1 LIRRLLKVVLPVAV
15 LAVASSWAWKIF
27 NDQPVVETRPPEIS
41 VPVIRAVPVKLR
53 TLRLKV
59 MSQGTVAP
67 RTQTTLFPE
76 IAGRVLQ
83 VSPSLADGGFFEAGV
98 ELLRIDPTDYQ
109 LQVVQ
114 ANAQIAQA
122 QLSLETE
129 EAQAGVARK
138 EWESHGQGEAPP
150 LLRRVPQIAR
160 AKAALASA
168 QAALA
173 QAERNLE
180 KTRIAAPFAGRVL
193 RKNVDIGQYV
203 TPGTP
208 VATIYSVDYA
218 EIRLPLPDEELAYV
232 DLPLSYRGGGS
243 GKRQPIVILRAE
255 FGRRQH
261 SWTGRI
267 VRTDGTIDPQ
277 TRMIHAIA
285 QVADPYGRGPDP
297 GRPPLAMGMFVE
309 AEIQGHRLENVVTLP
324 RAALRGENQ
333 VLVVDSESRLRFRR
347 VNVARLERELVIID
361 SGLEE
366 GELVSLATLAT
377 VVDGMKVQVR
387 ANPNA
392 EASSL

>member
-1 LIRRLLKVVLPVAV
+1 MIKLLLKVLLPVV
-15 LAVASSWAWKIF
+15 TLAVASTWAWKIF
-27 NDQPVVETRPPEIS
+27 NDRPVVETRPPEIP
-41 VPVIRAVPVKLR
+41 VPVIRVVPVKLQ

-67 RTQTTLFPE
+67 RTQTTLIPE
-76 IAGRVLQ
+76 IAGRVLE
-83 VSPSLADGGFFEAGV
+83 VSPSLADGGFFEAGA

-114 ANAQIAQA
+114 TEAQIAQA

-129 EAQAGVARK
+129 EAQAEVARK
-138 EWESHGQGEAPP
+138 EWESLGEGEARP

-160 AKAALASA
+160 AKAALSSA

-173 QAERNLE
+173 QAQRNLE

-208 VATIYSVDYA
+208 VATIYSVDHA

-232 DLPLSYRGGGS
+232 DLPLSYRGDGS
-243 GKRQPIVILRAE
+243 EKRQPVVLLRAE
-255 FGRRQH
+255 FGQRQH

-285 QVADPYGRGPDP
+285 QVADPYGRGADPD
-297 GRPPLAMGMFVE
+297 RPPLAVGMFVE

-324 RAALRGENQ
+324 RAALRGEDQ
-333 VLVVDSESRLRFRR
+333 VLVVDSESRLRFRD
-347 VNVARLERELVIID
+347 VNVVRLEREQVIID
-361 SGLEE
+361 LGLEE

-377 VVDGMKVQVR
+377 VVDGMKVQIQFDSC
-387 ANPNA
+387 P
-392 EASSL
+392 EALP

>member
-1 LIRRLLKVVLPVAV
+1 MAT
-15 LAVASSWAWKIF
+15 LAVASAWAWKIF
-27 NDQPVVETRPPEIS
+27 NDRPVVETRPPEIP
-41 VPVIRAVPVKLR
+41 VPVIRAVPATLQ
-53 TLRLKV
+53 TLRLTV

-76 IAGRVLQ
+76 IAGRVLE

-98 ELLRIDPTDYQ
+98 ELLRIDPTDYR

-114 ANAQIAQA
+114 AEAQIAQA
-122 QLSLETE
+122 QLTLETE
-129 EAQAGVARK
+129 EAQAEVARR
-138 EWESHGQGEAPP
+138 EWESLGEGEARP

-160 AKAALASA
+160 ARAALSSA

-203 TPGTP
+203 TPGTS

-218 EIRLPLPDEELAYV
+218 EIRLPLPDEDLAYV

-243 GKRQPIVILRAE
+243 QKRQPVVLLRAE
-255 FGRRQH
+255 FGQRQH

-267 VRTDGTIDPQ
+267 VRTDGTIDPR

-297 GRPPLAMGMFVE
+297 DRPPLAVGMFVE
-309 AEIQGHRLENVVTLP
+309 AEIQGRLMQDVVALP
-324 RAALRGENQ
+324 RAALRGEDQ
-333 VLVVDSESRLRFRR
+333 VLVVDSESKLRFRR
-347 VNVARLERELVIID
+347 VSVVRLERERVLID
-361 SGLEE
+361 SGLAE

-377 VVDGMKVQVR
+377 VVDGMKVRIQDES
-387 ANPNA
+387 NPQ
-392 EASSL
+392 ESP

>member
-1 LIRRLLKVVLPVAV
+1 MIKLLLKIVLPMAT
-15 LAVASSWAWKIF
+15 LAVASAWAWKIF
-27 NDQPVVETRPPEIS
+27 NDRPVVETRPPEIP
-41 VPVIRAVPVKLR
+41 VPVIRAVPATLQ
-53 TLRLKV
+53 TLRLTV

-76 IAGRVLQ
+76 IAGRVLE
-83 VSPSLADGGFFEAGV
+83 VSPSLADGGFFEAGA
-98 ELLRIDPTDYQ
+98 ELLRIDPTDYR

-114 ANAQIAQA
+114 AEAQIAQA
-122 QLSLETE
+122 QLTLETE
-129 EAQAGVARK
+129 EAQAEVARR
-138 EWESHGQGEAPP
+138 EWESLGEGEARP

-160 AKAALASA
+160 ARAALSSA

-203 TPGTP
+203 TPGTS

-218 EIRLPLPDEELAYV
+218 EIRLPLPDEDLAYV

-243 GKRQPIVILRAE
+243 QKRQPVVLLRAE
-255 FGRRQH
+255 FGQRQH

-267 VRTDGTIDPQ
+267 VRTDGTIDPR

-297 GRPPLAMGMFVE
+297 DRPPLAVGMFVE
-309 AEIQGHRLENVVTLP
+309 AEIQGRLMQDVVALP
-324 RAALRGENQ
+324 RAALRGEDQ
-333 VLVVDSESRLRFRR
+333 VLVVDSESKLRFRR
-347 VNVARLERELVIID
+347 VSVVRLERERVLID
-361 SGLEE
+361 SGLAE

-377 VVDGMKVQVR
+377 VVDGMKVRIQEES
-387 ANPNA
+387 NPQ
-392 EASSL
+392 ESP

>member
-1 LIRRLLKVVLPVAV
+1 MIRLLLKVLLPVAT
-15 LAVASSWAWKIF
+15 LAVASAWAWKIF
-27 NDQPVVETRPPEIS
+27 NDRPVVETRRPEVP
-41 VPVIRAVPVKLR
+41 VPVIRAVTAQLQ
-53 TLRLKV
+53 TLRLTV

-83 VSPSLADGGFFEAGV
+83 VSPSLADGGFFEAGA

-109 LQVVQ
+109 LQMVQ
-114 ANAQIAQA
+114 AEAQIAQA
-122 QLSLETE
+122 RLSLETE
-129 EAQAGVARK
+129 EAHAEVARK
-138 EWESHGQGEAPP
+138 EWQSLGKGEATP

-160 AKAALASA
+160 ARAALSSA

-180 KTRIAAPFAGRVL
+180 KTRISAPFAGRVL

-208 VATIYSVDYA
+208 LATIYSVDFA

-232 DLPLSYRGGGS
+232 DLPLSYRGDGS
-243 GKRQPIVILRAE
+243 RKLQPVVRLRTE
-255 FGRRQH
+255 FGQRNH

-285 QVADPYGRGPDP
+285 QVADPYGRGPHPD
-297 GRPPLAMGMFVE
+297 RPPLAVGMFVE
-309 AEIQGHRLENVVTLP
+309 AEIQGRLMRDVVTLP
-324 RAALRGENQ
+324 RAALRGEDQ
-333 VLVVDSESRLRFRR
+333 VLVVDPESKLRFRQ
-347 VNVARLERELVIID
+347 VNVVRLERERVLID
-361 SGLEE
+361 SGLKE
-366 GELVSLATLAT
+366 GELVSLATLTT
-377 VVDGMKVQVR
+377 VVDGMKVRVQQD
-387 ANPNA
+387 
-392 EASSL
+392 SLPLESP

>member
-1 LIRRLLKVVLPVAV
+1 MIKLLLKIVLPMAT
-15 LAVASSWAWKIF
+15 LAVASAWAWKIF
-27 NDQPVVETRPPEIS
+27 NDRPVVETRPPEIP
-41 VPVIRAVPVKLR
+41 VPVIRAVPATLQ
-53 TLRLKV
+53 TLRLTV

-76 IAGRVLQ
+76 IAGRVLE

-98 ELLRIDPTDYQ
+98 ELLRIDPTDYR

-114 ANAQIAQA
+114 AEAQIAQA
-122 QLSLETE
+122 QLTLETE
-129 EAQAGVARK
+129 EAQAEVARR
-138 EWESHGQGEAPP
+138 EWESLGEGEARP

-160 AKAALASA
+160 ARAALSSA

-203 TPGTP
+203 TPGTS

-218 EIRLPLPDEELAYV
+218 EIRLPLPDEDLAYV

-243 GKRQPIVILRAE
+243 QKRQPVVLLRAE
-255 FGRRQH
+255 FGQRQH

-267 VRTDGTIDPQ
+267 VRTDGTIDPR

-297 GRPPLAMGMFVE
+297 DRPPLAVGMFVE
-309 AEIQGHRLENVVTLP
+309 AEIQGRLMQDVVALP
-324 RAALRGENQ
+324 RAALRGEDQ
-333 VLVVDSESRLRFRR
+333 VLVVDSESKLRFRR
-347 VNVARLERELVIID
+347 VSVVRLERERVLID
-361 SGLEE
+361 SGLAE

-377 VVDGMKVQVR
+377 VVDGMKVRIQEES
-387 ANPNA
+387 NPQ
-392 EASSL
+392 ESP

>member
-1 LIRRLLKVVLPVAV
+1 MIKLLLKILLPMAT
-15 LAVASSWAWKIF
+15 LALAMAWAWKIF
-27 NDQPVVETRPPEIS
+27 NDRPVVETRPPE
-41 VPVIRAVPVKLR
+41 VPVPVVRAVPAQLQ
-53 TLRLKV
+53 TLRLTV

-83 VSPSLADGGFFEAGV
+83 VSPSLADGGFFEAGA

-114 ANAQIAQA
+114 AEAQIAQA

-129 EAQAGVARK
+129 EAQAEVARK
-138 EWESHGQGEAPP
+138 EWQSLGKGEASP

-160 AKAALASA
+160 ARAALSSA

-180 KTRIAAPFAGRVL
+180 KTRISAPFAGRVL

-203 TPGTP
+203 SPGTP
-208 VATIYSVDYA
+208 MATIYSVDYA

-232 DLPLSYRGGGS
+232 DLPLSYRGDGS
-243 GKRQPIVILRAE
+243 QKRQPVVLLRSE
-255 FGRRQH
+255 FGQRNH

-297 GRPPLAMGMFVE
+297 DRPPLAVGMFVE
-309 AEIQGHRLENVVTLP
+309 AEIQGRLMKDVVALP
-324 RAALRGENQ
+324 RAALRGEDQ
-333 VLVVDSESRLRFRR
+333 VLVVDPESKLRFRP
-347 VNVARLERELVIID
+347 VNVVRLERERVLID
-361 SGLEE
+361 SGLQE
-366 GELVSLATLAT
+366 GELVSLATLTT
-377 VVDGMKVQVR
+377 VVDGMEVQVQQDSDAR
-387 ANPNA
+387 GSP
-392 EASSL
+392 

>member
-1 LIRRLLKVVLPVAV
+1 MIKLLLKIVLPMAT
-15 LAVASSWAWKIF
+15 LAVASAWAWKIF
-27 NDQPVVETRPPEIS
+27 NDRPVVETRPPEIP
-41 VPVIRAVPVKLR
+41 VPVIRAVPATLQ
-53 TLRLKV
+53 TLRLTV

-76 IAGRVLQ
+76 IAGRVLE

-98 ELLRIDPTDYQ
+98 ELLRIDPTDYR

-114 ANAQIAQA
+114 AEAQIAQA
-122 QLSLETE
+122 QLTLETE
-129 EAQAGVARK
+129 EAQAEVARR
-138 EWESHGQGEAPP
+138 EWESLGEGEARP

-160 AKAALASA
+160 ARAALSSA

-203 TPGTP
+203 TPGTS

-218 EIRLPLPDEELAYV
+218 EIRLPLPDEDLAYV

-243 GKRQPIVILRAE
+243 QKRQPVVLLRAE
-255 FGRRQH
+255 FGQRQH

-267 VRTDGTIDPQ
+267 VRTDGTIDPR

-297 GRPPLAMGMFVE
+297 DRPPLAVGMFVE
-309 AEIQGHRLENVVTLP
+309 AEIQGRLMQDVVALP
-324 RAALRGENQ
+324 RAALRGEDQ
-333 VLVVDSESRLRFRR
+333 VLVVDSESKLRFRR
-347 VNVARLERELVIID
+347 VSVVRLERERVLID
-361 SGLEE
+361 SGLAE

-377 VVDGMKVQVR
+377 VVDGMKVRIQDES
-387 ANPNA
+387 NPQ
-392 EASSL
+392 ESP

>member
-1 LIRRLLKVVLPVAV
+1 MIKLLLKVLLPVAI
-15 LAVASSWAWKIF
+15 LAFASSWAWKIF
-27 NDQPVVETRPPEIS
+27 NDQPVVETRPPELP
-41 VPVIRAVPVKLR
+41 VPVVRTVPVKLQ
-53 TLRLKV
+53 TLRLTV

-83 VSPSLADGGFFEAGV
+83 VSPSLADGGFFEAGA
-98 ELLRIDPTDYQ
+98 ELLRIDPTDYR

-114 ANAQIAQA
+114 ADAQIAQA

-129 EAQAGVARK
+129 EAQAEVARK
-138 EWESHGQGEAPP
+138 EWESLGEGEAPP

-160 AKAALASA
+160 AKAALSSA

-173 QAERNLE
+173 QARRNVE
-180 KTRIAAPFAGRVL
+180 KTRIVAPFAGRVL

-208 VATIYSVDYA
+208 VATIYSVDHA

-232 DLPLSYRGGGS
+232 DLPLSYRDGGS
-243 GKRQPIVILRAE
+243 ERRQPAVLLRAE
-255 FGRRQH
+255 FGQRQH
-261 SWTGRI
+261 SWTGKI

-277 TRMIHAIA
+277 TRMVHAIA

-297 GRPPLAMGMFVE
+297 DRPPLAVGMFVE
-309 AEIQGHRLENVVTLP
+309 AEIQGRRLENVVTLP
-324 RAALRGENQ
+324 RAALRGEDQ
-333 VLVVDSESRLRFRR
+333 VLVVDAESRLRFRR
-347 VNVARLERELVIID
+347 VNVVRLEREQVIID
-361 SGLEE
+361 LGLDE

-377 VVDGMKVQVR
+377 VVDGMKVRIQEDS
-387 ANPNA
+387 NLQESP
-392 EASSL
+392 

>member
-1 LIRRLLKVVLPVAV
+1 LIKLLLKVLLPVV
-15 LAVASSWAWKIF
+15 TLAVASTWAWKIF
-27 NDQPVVETRPPEIS
+27 NDRPVVETRPPEIP
-41 VPVIRAVPVKLR
+41 VPVIRVVPVKLQ

-76 IAGRVLQ
+76 IAGRVLE
-83 VSPSLADGGFFEAGV
+83 VSPSLADGGFFEAGA

-114 ANAQIAQA
+114 TEAQIAQA

-129 EAQAGVARK
+129 EAQAEVARK
-138 EWESHGQGEAPP
+138 EWESLGEGEALP

-160 AKAALASA
+160 AKAALSSA

-173 QAERNLE
+173 QAQRNLE

-208 VATIYSVDYA
+208 VATIYSVDHA

-232 DLPLSYRGGGS
+232 DLPLSYRGDGS
-243 GKRQPIVILRAE
+243 EKRQPVVLLRAE
-255 FGRRQH
+255 FGQRQH

-285 QVADPYGRGPDP
+285 QVADPYGRGADPD
-297 GRPPLAMGMFVE
+297 RPPLAVGMFVE

-324 RAALRGENQ
+324 RAALRGEDQ
-333 VLVVDSESRLRFRR
+333 VLVVDSESRLRFRD
-347 VNVARLERELVIID
+347 VNVVRLEREQVIID
-361 SGLEE
+361 LGLEE

-377 VVDGMKVQVR
+377 VVDGMKVQIQFDSC
-387 ANPNA
+387 P
-392 EASSL
+392 EALP

>member
-1 LIRRLLKVVLPVAV
+1 MIKLLLKVLLPMAT
-15 LAVASSWAWKIF
+15 LAVASTWAWKIF
-27 NDQPVVETRPPEIS
+27 NDRPVVETRPPEIP
-41 VPVIRAVPVKLR
+41 VPVIRVVPVQLQ

-76 IAGRVLQ
+76 IAGRVLE
-83 VSPSLADGGFFEAGV
+83 VSPSLADGGFFEAGGQ
-98 ELLRIDPTDYQ
+98 LLRIDATDYH

-114 ANAQIAQA
+114 AESQIAQA

-129 EAQAGVARK
+129 EALAEVARK
-138 EWESHGQGEAPP
+138 EWESLGEGEALP

-160 AKAALASA
+160 AKAALSSA

-173 QAERNLE
+173 QARRNLE

-208 VATIYSVDYA
+208 VATIYAVDHA

-232 DLPLSYRGGGS
+232 DLPLGYRGDGS
-243 GKRQPIVILRAE
+243 EKRHPVVLLRAE
-255 FGRRQH
+255 FGQRKH
-261 SWTGRI
+261 SWNGRI

-297 GRPPLAMGMFVE
+297 DRPPLAVGMFVE
-309 AEIQGHRLENVVTLP
+309 AEIQGRRLENVVTLP
-324 RAALRGENQ
+324 RAALRGEDQ
-333 VLVVDSESRLRFRR
+333 VLVVDSESRLRFRH
-347 VNVARLERELVIID
+347 VNVVRLEREQVIID

-377 VVDGMKVQVR
+377 VIDGMKVQIQEDS
-387 ANPNA
+387 NP
-392 EASSL
+392 

>member
-1 LIRRLLKVVLPVAV
+1 MIKLLLKVLLPVAT
-15 LAVASSWAWKIF
+15 LAVASAWAWKIF
-27 NDQPVVETRPPEIS
+27 NDRPVVETRPPEIP
-41 VPVIRAVPVKLR
+41 VPVIRAVPAELQ
-53 TLRLKV
+53 TLRLTV
-59 MSQGTVAP
+59 GSQGTVAP

-83 VSPSLADGGFFEAGV
+83 VSPSLADGGFFEAGA

-114 ANAQIAQA
+114 AEAQIAQA

-129 EAQAGVARK
+129 EAQAEVARK
-138 EWESHGQGEAPP
+138 EWQSLGNGEASP

-160 AKAALASA
+160 ARAALSSA

-180 KTRIAAPFAGRVL
+180 KTRISAPFAGRVL

-203 TPGTP
+203 TPGTSM
-208 VATIYSVDYA
+208 ATIYSVDYA

-232 DLPLSYRGGGS
+232 DLPLSYRGDAS
-243 GKRQPIVILRAE
+243 QQRQPVVRLRSE
-255 FGRRQH
+255 FGQRNH
-261 SWTGRI
+261 SWAGRI

-297 GRPPLAMGMFVE
+297 DRPPLAVGMFVE
-309 AEIQGHRLENVVTLP
+309 AEIQGRLMRDVVALP
-324 RAALRGENQ
+324 RAALRGEDQ
-333 VLVVDSESRLRFRR
+333 VLVVDPESKLRFRR
-347 VNVARLERELVIID
+347 VNVVRLERERVLID
-361 SGLEE
+361 SGLKE
-366 GELVSLATLAT
+366 GELVSLATLTT
-377 VVDGMKVQVR
+377 VVDGMKVQVQQD
-387 ANPNA
+387 
-392 EASSL
+392 SSPQESP

>member
-1 LIRRLLKVVLPVAV
+1 MIKLLLKIVLPMAT
-15 LAVASSWAWKIF
+15 LAVASAWAWKIF
-27 NDQPVVETRPPEIS
+27 NDRPVVETRPPEIP
-41 VPVIRAVPVKLR
+41 VPVIRAVPVTLQ
-53 TLRLKV
+53 TLRLTV

-76 IAGRVLQ
+76 IAGRVLE
-83 VSPSLADGGFFEAGV
+83 VSPSLADGGFFEAGA
-98 ELLRIDPTDYQ
+98 ELLRIDPTDYR

-114 ANAQIAQA
+114 AEAQIAQA
-122 QLSLETE
+122 RLTLETE
-129 EAQAGVARK
+129 EAQAEVARR
-138 EWESHGQGEAPP
+138 EWESLGEGEARP

-160 AKAALASA
+160 ARAALSSA

-203 TPGTP
+203 TPGTS

-218 EIRLPLPDEELAYV
+218 EIRLPLPDEDLAYV

-243 GKRQPIVILRAE
+243 QKRQPVVLLRAE
-255 FGRRQH
+255 FGQRQH

-267 VRTDGTIDPQ
+267 VRTDGTIDPR

-297 GRPPLAMGMFVE
+297 DRPPLAVGMFVE
-309 AEIQGHRLENVVTLP
+309 AEIQGRLMQDVVALP
-324 RAALRGENQ
+324 RAALRGEDQ
-333 VLVVDSESRLRFRR
+333 VLVVDSESKLRFRR
-347 VNVARLERELVIID
+347 VSVVRLERERVLID
-361 SGLEE
+361 SGLAE

-377 VVDGMKVQVR
+377 VVDGMKVRIQEES
-387 ANPNA
+387 NPQ
-392 EASSL
+392 ESP

>member
-1 LIRRLLKVVLPVAV
+1 MIKLLLKILLPMAT
-15 LAVASSWAWKIF
+15 LAVASAWAWKIF
-27 NDQPVVETRPPEIS
+27 NDRPVVETRPPE
-41 VPVIRAVPVKLR
+41 VPVPVVRAVPAQLQ
-53 TLRLKV
+53 TLRLTV

-83 VSPSLADGGFFEAGV
+83 VSPSLADGGFFEAGA
-98 ELLRIDPTDYQ
+98 ELLRIDPTDYR

-114 ANAQIAQA
+114 AEAQIAQA

-129 EAQAGVARK
+129 EAQAEVARK
-138 EWESHGQGEAPP
+138 EWQSLGKGEASP

-160 AKAALASA
+160 AKAALSSA

-180 KTRIAAPFAGRVL
+180 KTRINAPFAGRVL

-232 DLPLSYRGGGS
+232 DLPLSYRGDGS
-243 GKRQPIVILRAE
+243 QKRQPVVLLRTE
-255 FGRRQH
+255 FGQRQH

-297 GRPPLAMGMFVE
+297 DRPPLAVGMFVE
-309 AEIQGHRLENVVTLP
+309 AEIQGRLMQDVVALP
-324 RAALRGENQ
+324 RAALRGEDQ
-333 VLVVDSESRLRFRR
+333 VLVVDPESKLRFRR
-347 VNVARLERELVIID
+347 VNVVRLERERVLID
-361 SGLEE
+361 SGLQE
-366 GELVSLATLAT
+366 GELVSLATLTT
-377 VVDGMKVQVR
+377 VVDGMKVQVQQGS
-387 ANPNA
+387 NSQ
-392 EASSL
+392 ESL

>member
-1 LIRRLLKVVLPVAV
+1 MIKLLLKILLPMAT
-15 LAVASSWAWKIF
+15 LAVASAWAWKIF
-27 NDQPVVETRPPEIS
+27 NDRPVVETRPPEVPI
-41 VPVIRAVPVKLR
+41 PVIRAVPAELQ
-53 TLRLKV
+53 TLRLTV
-59 MSQGTVAP
+59 RSQGTVAP

-76 IAGRVLQ
+76 IAGRVLR
-83 VSPSLADGGFFEAGV
+83 VSPSLADGGFFEAGA

-114 ANAQIAQA
+114 AEAQIAQA

-129 EAQAGVARK
+129 EAQAEVARK
-138 EWESHGQGEAPP
+138 EWQSLGRGEASP

-160 AKAALASA
+160 ARAALSSA

-180 KTRIAAPFAGRVL
+180 KTRISAPFAGRVL

-208 VATIYSVDYA
+208 MATIYSVDYA
-218 EIRLPLPDEELAYV
+218 EIRLPLSDEELAYV
-232 DLPLSYRGGGS
+232 DLPLSYRGDGS
-243 GKRQPIVILRAE
+243 QKRQPVVRLRSE
-255 FGRRQH
+255 FGQRNH

-297 GRPPLAMGMFVE
+297 DRPPLAVGMFVE
-309 AEIQGHRLENVVTLP
+309 AEIQGRLMHDVVTLP
-324 RAALRGENQ
+324 RAALRGEDQ
-333 VLVVDSESRLRFRR
+333 VLVVDPESKLRFRH
-347 VNVARLERELVIID
+347 VNVVRLERERVLID
-361 SGLEE
+361 SGLEG
-366 GELVSLATLAT
+366 GELVSLATLTT
-377 VVDGMKVQVR
+377 VVDGMRVQVQHDS
-387 ANPNA
+387 NPQ
-392 EASSL
+392 ESP

>member
-1 LIRRLLKVVLPVAV
+1 LIKLLLKVLLPVV
-15 LAVASSWAWKIF
+15 TLAVASTWAWKIF
-27 NDQPVVETRPPEIS
+27 NDRPVVETRPPEIP
-41 VPVIRAVPVKLR
+41 VPVIRVVPVKLQ

-67 RTQTTLFPE
+67 RTQTTLIPE
-76 IAGRVLQ
+76 IAGRVLE
-83 VSPSLADGGFFEAGV
+83 VSPSLADGGFFEAGGQ
-98 ELLRIDPTDYQ
+98 LLRIDATDYH

-114 ANAQIAQA
+114 AESQIAQA

-129 EAQAGVARK
+129 EAQAEVARK
-138 EWESHGQGEAPP
+138 EWESLGEGEARP

-160 AKAALASA
+160 AKAALSSA

-173 QAERNLE
+173 QAQRNLE

-208 VATIYSVDYA
+208 VATIYSVDHA

-232 DLPLSYRGGGS
+232 DLPLSYRGDGS
-243 GKRQPIVILRAE
+243 EKRQPVVLLRAE
-255 FGRRQH
+255 FGQRQH

-297 GRPPLAMGMFVE
+297 DRPPLAVGMFVE

-324 RAALRGENQ
+324 RAALRGEDQ
-333 VLVVDSESRLRFRR
+333 VLVVDSESRLRFRD
-347 VNVARLERELVIID
+347 VNVVRLEREQVIID
-361 SGLEE
+361 LGLEE

-377 VVDGMKVQVR
+377 VVDGMKVQIQFDSC
-387 ANPNA
+387 P
-392 EASSL
+392 EALP

>member
-1 LIRRLLKVVLPVAV
+1 MIKLLLKTLLPMAT
-15 LAVASSWAWKIF
+15 LAVASAWAWKIF
-27 NDQPVVETRPPEIS
+27 NDRPVVETRPPE
-41 VPVIRAVPVKLR
+41 VPVPVVRAVPAQLQ
-53 TLRLKV
+53 TLRLTV

-83 VSPSLADGGFFEAGV
+83 VSPSLADGGFFEAGA

-109 LQVVQ
+109 FQVVQ
-114 ANAQIAQA
+114 AEAQIAQA

-129 EAQAGVARK
+129 EAQAEVARK
-138 EWESHGQGEAPP
+138 EWQSLGKGEASP

-160 AKAALASA
+160 AKAALSSA

-180 KTRIAAPFAGRVL
+180 KTRINAPFAGRVL

-232 DLPLSYRGGGS
+232 DLPLSYRGDGS
-243 GKRQPIVILRAE
+243 QKRQPVVLLRTE
-255 FGRRQH
+255 FGQRQH

-297 GRPPLAMGMFVE
+297 DRPPLAVGMFVE
-309 AEIQGHRLENVVTLP
+309 AEIQGRLMQDVVTLP
-324 RAALRGENQ
+324 RAALRGEDQ
-333 VLVVDSESRLRFRR
+333 VLIVDPESRLRFRR
-347 VNVARLERELVIID
+347 VNVVRLERERVLID
-361 SGLEE
+361 SGLKE
-366 GELVSLATLAT
+366 GELVSLATLTT
-377 VVDGMKVQVR
+377 VVDGMKVQVQQDS
-387 ANPNA
+387 NPQ
-392 EASSL
+392 ESL

>member
-1 LIRRLLKVVLPVAV
+1 MIKLLLKILLPVAT
-15 LAVASSWAWKIF
+15 LAVASAWAWKIF
-27 NDQPVVETRPPEIS
+27 NDRPVVETRPPEVP
-41 VPVIRAVPVKLR
+41 VPVIRAVPAQLQ
-53 TLRLKV
+53 TLRLTV

-76 IAGRVLQ
+76 IAGRVLR
-83 VSPSLADGGFFEAGV
+83 VSPSLADGGFFEAGA
-98 ELLRIDPTDYQ
+98 ELLSIDPTDYQ

-114 ANAQIAQA
+114 AQAQIAQA

-129 EAQAGVARK
+129 EAQAEVARK
-138 EWESHGQGEAPP
+138 EWQSLGKGEASP

-160 AKAALASA
+160 ARAALSSA

-180 KTRIAAPFAGRVL
+180 KTRISAPFAGRVL

-203 TPGTP
+203 SPGTP
-208 VATIYSVDYA
+208 MATLYSVDYA

-232 DLPLSYRGGGS
+232 DLPLSYRGDGS
-243 GKRQPIVILRAE
+243 QQRQPSVLLRSE
-255 FGRRQH
+255 FGQRNH

-297 GRPPLAMGMFVE
+297 DRPPLAVGMFVE
-309 AEIQGHRLENVVTLP
+309 AEIRGRLMQDVVALP
-324 RAALRGENQ
+324 RAALRGEDQ
-333 VLVVDSESRLRFRR
+333 VLVVDPESRLRFRR
-347 VNVARLERELVIID
+347 VNVVRLERERVLID
-361 SGLEE
+361 SGLKE
-366 GELVSLATLAT
+366 GELVSLATLTT
-377 VVDGMKVQVR
+377 VVDGMKVQVQQDS
-387 ANPNA
+387 NPQ
-392 EASSL
+392 ESP

>member
-1 LIRRLLKVVLPVAV
+1 MIKLLLKILLPLAT
-15 LAVASSWAWKIF
+15 LAVASAWAWKIF
-27 NDQPVVETRPPEIS
+27 NDRPVVETRPPE
-41 VPVIRAVPVKLR
+41 VPVPVVRAVPAQLQ

-83 VSPSLADGGFFEAGV
+83 VSPSLADGGFFEAGA
-98 ELLRIDPTDYQ
+98 ELLRIDPTDYR

-114 ANAQIAQA
+114 AESQIAQA

-129 EAQAGVARK
+129 EAQAEVARK
-138 EWESHGQGEAPP
+138 EWQSLGKGEASP

-160 AKAALASA
+160 AKAALSSA

-180 KTRIAAPFAGRVL
+180 KTRINAPFAGRVL

-232 DLPLSYRGGGS
+232 DLPLSYRGDGS
-243 GKRQPIVILRAE
+243 QKRQPVVLLRTE
-255 FGRRQH
+255 FGQRQH

-297 GRPPLAMGMFVE
+297 DRPPLAVGMFVE
-309 AEIQGHRLENVVTLP
+309 AEIQGRLMKEVVALP
-324 RAALRGENQ
+324 RAALRGEDQ
-333 VLVVDSESRLRFRR
+333 VLVVDPDSKLRFRR
-347 VNVARLERELVIID
+347 VNVVRLERERVLID
-361 SGLEE
+361 SGLQE
-366 GELVSLATLAT
+366 GELVSLATLTT
-377 VVDGMKVQVR
+377 VVDGMKVQVQQGS
-387 ANPNA
+387 NPQ
-392 EASSL
+392 ESL

>member
-1 LIRRLLKVVLPVAV
+1 MIKLLLKILLPVAT
-15 LAVASSWAWKIF
+15 LAVASMWAWKIF
-27 NDQPVVETRPPEIS
+27 NDRPVVETRPPEIP
-41 VPVIRAVPVKLR
+41 VPVIRTVSVELQ
-53 TLRLKV
+53 TLRLTV

-83 VSPSLADGGFFEAGV
+83 VSPSLADGGFFEAGA
-98 ELLRIDPTDYQ
+98 ELLRIDPTDYR

-114 ANAQIAQA
+114 AEAQIAQA
-122 QLSLETE
+122 KLSLETE
-129 EAQAGVARK
+129 EAQAEVARK
-138 EWESHGQGEAPP
+138 EWQSLGEGEAPP

-160 AKAALASA
+160 AKAALSSA
-168 QAALA
+168 RAALA

-180 KTRIAAPFAGRVL
+180 KTRINAPFAGRVL

-203 TPGTP
+203 TPGTS

-232 DLPLSYRGGGS
+232 DLPLSYRGDGS
-243 GKRQPIVILRAE
+243 RKRQPVVLLRTE
-255 FGRRQH
+255 FGQRQH

-297 GRPPLAMGMFVE
+297 DRPPLAVGMFVE
-309 AEIQGHRLENVVTLP
+309 AEIQGRLMQDVVALP
-324 RAALRGENQ
+324 RAALRGEDQ
-333 VLVVDSESRLRFRR
+333 VLVVDSESKLRFRR
-347 VNVARLERELVIID
+347 VNVVRLERERVLID

-377 VVDGMKVQVR
+377 VVDGMKVQVQEDS
-387 ANPNA
+387 NSHESP
-392 EASSL
+392 

>member
-1 LIRRLLKVVLPVAV
+1 MIKLLLKILLPMAT
-15 LAVASSWAWKIF
+15 LALASAWAWKIF
-27 NDQPVVETRPPEIS
+27 NDRPVVETRPPE
-41 VPVIRAVPVKLR
+41 VPVPVVRAVPARLQ
-53 TLRLKV
+53 TLRLTV

-83 VSPSLADGGFFEAGV
+83 VSPSLADGGFFEAGA

-114 ANAQIAQA
+114 AEAQIAQA

-129 EAQAGVARK
+129 EAQAEVARK
-138 EWESHGQGEAPP
+138 EWQSLGKGEASP

-160 AKAALASA
+160 ARAALSSA

-173 QAERNLE
+173 QAERNLG
-180 KTRIAAPFAGRVL
+180 KTRISAPFAGRVL

-208 VATIYSVDYA
+208 MATIYSVDYA

-232 DLPLSYRGGGS
+232 DLPLSYRGDAS
-243 GKRQPIVILRAE
+243 QKRQPVVRLRSE
-255 FGRRQH
+255 FGQRNH
-261 SWTGRI
+261 SWNGRI

-297 GRPPLAMGMFVE
+297 DRPPLAVGMFVE
-309 AEIQGHRLENVVTLP
+309 AEIQGRLMHDVVALP
-324 RAALRGENQ
+324 RAALRGEDQ
-333 VLVVDSESRLRFRR
+333 VLVVDPESKLRFRH
-347 VNVARLERELVIID
+347 VNVVRLERERVLID
-361 SGLEE
+361 SGLNE
-366 GELVSLATLAT
+366 GELVSLATLTT
-377 VVDGMKVQVR
+377 VVDGMRVQVQQDS
-387 ANPNA
+387 NPQ
-392 EASSL
+392 ESP

>member
-1 LIRRLLKVVLPVAV
+1 MIKLLLKIVLPMAT
-15 LAVASSWAWKIF
+15 LAVASAWAWKIF
-27 NDQPVVETRPPEIS
+27 NDRPVVETRPPEIP
-41 VPVIRAVPVKLR
+41 VPVIRAVPVTLQ
-53 TLRLKV
+53 TLRLTV

-76 IAGRVLQ
+76 IAGRVLE
-83 VSPSLADGGFFEAGV
+83 VSPSLADGGFFEAGA
-98 ELLRIDPTDYQ
+98 ELLRIDPTDYR

-114 ANAQIAQA
+114 AEAQIAQA
-122 QLSLETE
+122 QLTLETE
-129 EAQAGVARK
+129 EAQAEVARR
-138 EWESHGQGEAPP
+138 EWESLGEGEARP

-160 AKAALASA
+160 ARAALSSA

-203 TPGTP
+203 TPGTS

-218 EIRLPLPDEELAYV
+218 EIRLPLPDEDLAYV

-243 GKRQPIVILRAE
+243 QKRQPVVLLRAE
-255 FGRRQH
+255 FGQRQH

-267 VRTDGTIDPQ
+267 VRTDGTIDPR

-297 GRPPLAMGMFVE
+297 DRPPLAVGMFVE
-309 AEIQGHRLENVVTLP
+309 AEIQGRLMQDVVALP
-324 RAALRGENQ
+324 RAALRGEDQ
-333 VLVVDSESRLRFRR
+333 VLVVDSESKLRFRR
-347 VNVARLERELVIID
+347 VSVVRLERERVLID
-361 SGLEE
+361 SGLAE

-377 VVDGMKVQVR
+377 VVDGMKVRIQEES
-387 ANPNA
+387 NPQ
-392 EASSL
+392 ESP

>member
-1 LIRRLLKVVLPVAV
+1 MIKLLLKVLLPVAT
-15 LAVASSWAWKIF
+15 LAVASAWAWKIF
-27 NDQPVVETRPPEIS
+27 NDRPVVETRPPEVP
-41 VPVIRAVPVKLR
+41 VPVIRAVPAELQ
-53 TLRLKV
+53 TLRLTV
-59 MSQGTVAP
+59 RSQGTVAP

-83 VSPSLADGGFFEAGV
+83 VSPSLADGGFFEAGA

-114 ANAQIAQA
+114 AEAQIAQA

-129 EAQAGVARK
+129 EAQAEVARK
-138 EWESHGQGEAPP
+138 EWQSLGKGEASP

-160 AKAALASA
+160 ARAALSSA

-180 KTRIAAPFAGRVL
+180 KTRISAPFAGRVL

-208 VATIYSVDYA
+208 MATIYSVDFA

-232 DLPLSYRGGGS
+232 DLPLSYRGDGS
-243 GKRQPIVILRAE
+243 QKRQPVVLLRTE
-255 FGRRQH
+255 FGQRNH

-297 GRPPLAMGMFVE
+297 DRPPLAVGMFVE
-309 AEIQGHRLENVVTLP
+309 AEIQGRSMRDVVALP
-324 RAALRGENQ
+324 RAALRGEDQ
-333 VLVVDSESRLRFRR
+333 VLVVDPESRLRFRR
-347 VNVARLERELVIID
+347 VNVVRLERERVLID
-361 SGLEE
+361 SGLKE
-366 GELVSLATLAT
+366 GELVSLATLTT
-377 VVDGMKVQVR
+377 VVDGMKVQVQQDS
-387 ANPNA
+387 NPQ
-392 EASSL
+392 ESP

>member
-1 LIRRLLKVVLPVAV
+1 MIKLLLKVLLPVAT
-15 LAVASSWAWKIF
+15 LAVASAWAWKIF
-27 NDQPVVETRPPEIS
+27 NDRPVVETRPPEIP
-41 VPVIRAVPVKLR
+41 VPVIRAVPAELQ
-53 TLRLKV
+53 TLRLTV
-59 MSQGTVAP
+59 RSQGTVAP

-83 VSPSLADGGFFEAGV
+83 VSPSLADGGFFEAGA
-98 ELLRIDPTDYQ
+98 ELLRIDSTDYQ

-114 ANAQIAQA
+114 AEAQIAQA

-129 EAQAGVARK
+129 EAQAEVARK
-138 EWESHGQGEAPP
+138 EWQSLGKGEASP

-160 AKAALASA
+160 ARAALSSA

-180 KTRIAAPFAGRVL
+180 KTRISAPFAGRVL

-208 VATIYSVDYA
+208 MATIYSVDYA

-232 DLPLSYRGGGS
+232 DLPLSYRGDAS
-243 GKRQPIVILRAE
+243 QKRQPVVRLRSE
-255 FGRRQH
+255 FGQRNH
-261 SWTGRI
+261 SWAGRI

-297 GRPPLAMGMFVE
+297 DRPPLAVGMFVE
-309 AEIQGHRLENVVTLP
+309 AEIQGRLMRDVVALP
-324 RAALRGENQ
+324 RAALRGEDQ
-333 VLVVDSESRLRFRR
+333 VLVVDPESKLRFRR
-347 VNVARLERELVIID
+347 VNVVRLERERVLID
-361 SGLEE
+361 SGLKE
-366 GELVSLATLAT
+366 GELVSLATLTT
-377 VVDGMKVQVR
+377 VVDGMKVQVQQDSS
-387 ANPNA
+387 PQ
-392 EASSL
+392 EAP

>member
-1 LIRRLLKVVLPVAV
+1 MIKLLLKILLPMAT
-15 LAVASSWAWKIF
+15 LALAMAWAWKIF
-27 NDQPVVETRPPEIS
+27 NDRPVVETRPPE
-41 VPVIRAVPVKLR
+41 VPVPVVRAVPAQLQ
-53 TLRLKV
+53 TLRLTV

-83 VSPSLADGGFFEAGV
+83 VSPSLADGGFFEAGA

-114 ANAQIAQA
+114 AEAQIAQA

-129 EAQAGVARK
+129 EAQAEVARK
-138 EWESHGQGEAPP
+138 EWQSLGKGEASP

-160 AKAALASA
+160 ARAALSSA

-180 KTRIAAPFAGRVL
+180 KTRISAPFAGRVL

-203 TPGTP
+203 SPGTP
-208 VATIYSVDYA
+208 MATIYSVDYA

-232 DLPLSYRGGGS
+232 DLPLSYRGDGS
-243 GKRQPIVILRAE
+243 QKRQPVVLLRSE
-255 FGRRQH
+255 FGQRNH

-297 GRPPLAMGMFVE
+297 DRPPLAVGMFVE
-309 AEIQGHRLENVVTLP
+309 AEIQGRLMKDVVALP
-324 RAALRGENQ
+324 RAALRGEDQ
-333 VLVVDSESRLRFRR
+333 VLVVDPESKLRFRP
-347 VNVARLERELVIID
+347 VNVVRLERERVLID
-361 SGLEE
+361 SGLQE
-366 GELVSLATLAT
+366 GELVSLATLTT
-377 VVDGMKVQVR
+377 VVDGMKVRVQQDSDAR
-387 ANPNA
+387 GSP
-392 EASSL
+392 

>member
-1 LIRRLLKVVLPVAV
+1 MIKLLLKVLLPMAT
-15 LAVASSWAWKIF
+15 LAVASTWAWKIF
-27 NDQPVVETRPPEIS
+27 NDRPVVETRPPEIP
-41 VPVIRAVPVKLR
+41 VPVIRVVPVQLQ

-76 IAGRVLQ
+76 IAGRVLE
-83 VSPSLADGGFFEAGV
+83 VSPSLADGGFFEAGGQ
-98 ELLRIDPTDYQ
+98 LLRIDATDYH

-114 ANAQIAQA
+114 AESQIAQA

-129 EAQAGVARK
+129 EAQAEVARK
-138 EWESHGQGEAPP
+138 EWESLGEGEALP

-160 AKAALASA
+160 AKAALSSA

-173 QAERNLE
+173 QARRNLE

-208 VATIYSVDYA
+208 VATIYAVDHA

-232 DLPLSYRGGGS
+232 DLPLGYRGDGS
-243 GKRQPIVILRAE
+243 EKRHPVVLLRAE
-255 FGRRQH
+255 FGQRKH
-261 SWTGRI
+261 SWNGRI

-297 GRPPLAMGMFVE
+297 DRPPLAVGMFVE
-309 AEIQGHRLENVVTLP
+309 AEIQGPPAGECRYLAPGGTSGGRSGCWSWTRSPGSVFRHVNVV
-324 RAALRGENQ
+324 
-333 VLVVDSESRLRFRR
+333 
-347 VNVARLERELVIID
+347 RLEREQVIID

-377 VVDGMKVQVR
+377 VIDGMKVQIQEDS
-387 ANPNA
+387 NP
-392 EASSL
+392 